1 MNHLPSTYRIVHPIQ
16 THGKYRNWIFPYKIS
31 NFQIFHATYLT
42 FCHYLWTKN
51 STFFTPFYRLADLA
65 KSCPDYPFVVTADCR
80 CATAEALLS
89 SGEIGCGS
97 CPSRCDVCST
107 CLTFAGCGA
116 NDLARASK
124 RGWSDTGG
132 DIETREKKKHSLD

>member
-1 MNHLPSTYRIVHPIQ
+1 MVSIGVGFFHTRYPTFRFSLPH
-16 THGKYRNWIFPYKIS
+16 IS
-31 NFQIFHATYLT
+31 HFVIIYER
-42 FCHYLWTKN
+42 KN
-51 STFFTPFYRLADLA
+51 STFFIPFYRLADLA

-116 NDLARASK
+116 NGLARASK
-124 RGWSDTGG
+124 RGWSDIGG